1 MVKNMHKKRIR
12 KKLAK
17 RFKKE
22 AIENKVFWK
31 RIEMMSYSSKALS
44 EIKLMQSKGATKLDI
59 AIKSLE
65 SVNTLKR
72 IWDEVLEAKRIDD
85 DVYYRDKMGGIMVM
99 INIY

>member
-1 MVKNMHKKRIR
+1 MHKKRIR

-31 RIEMMSYSSKALS
+31 RIEMMSVCGQYSLD
-44 EIKLMQSKGATKLDI
+44 IKLMQSNGATALDV
-59 AIKSLE
+59 AIKALE

-85 DVYYRDKMGGIMVM
+85 DMYYRDKMGV
-99 INIY
+99 